1 MRSWR
6 SLLVVLLATL
16 SATYAQAQ
24 TYSLTEALHPGDC
37 FRYDLSMTLKGELRV
52 NKDGRAVSIPL
63 AATAQHQF
71 TERLLEVKNEKAPL
85 KAARNYS
92 VARAISQVNGA
103 GHERTLRDERRL
115 LVAQRFQGQFL
126 CYSPDGAMTRDEKE
140 LVSEHFD
147 TLALAGLLPP
157 ADVKLEETWKIPNE
171 TAQALC
177 LYEGLISNELV
188 AKLERIE
195 DGFAIISISGKTQG
209 IDLGALVMET
219 ITATARYEILP
230 KWITRL
236 EWTQKDERDQ
246 GPASPAST
254 LEATT
259 IIQRQVSQQPKELSD
274 AALEAVPKGFEPP
287 AALTLVY
294 QADAKNRYDLAVA
307 RDWQL
312 VAQTDT
318 HMVLRL
324 LDRGDLIA
332 QATITAWPKADAGKH
347 LEAEEFKKITSETPG
362 WQMED
367 VVEAGEM
374 PGEAGRYVYRISARG
389 IMDEVK
395 VIQYF
400 YLIAGA
406 NGDQVII
413 TLTLKPN
420 QASKLGTR
428 DLTLIGSIGFP
439 KK

>member
-1 MRSWR
+1 
-6 SLLVVLLATL
+6 
-16 SATYAQAQ
+16 
-24 TYSLTEALHPGDC
+24 
-37 FRYDLSMTLKGELRV
+37 MTLKGDLRV
-52 NKDGRAVSIPL
+52 NKDGKAVSIPL

-71 TERLLEVKNEKAPL
+71 TERLLEVKSEKIPL
-85 KAARNYS
+85 KAARYYS
-92 VARAISQVNGA
+92 TARAISQVNGA
-103 GHERTLRDERRL
+103 NHERTLRDERRL

-126 CYSPDGAMTRDEKE
+126 CYSPAGAMTRDEKE
-140 LVSEHFD
+140 LASEHFD

-209 IDLGALVMET
+209 IDLGALVKET
-219 ITATARYEILP
+219 ISATARYEILP

-236 EWTQKDERDQ
+236 EWNQKDERDQ

-259 IIQRQVSQQPKELSD
+259 IIQRQVNAQPKELSD
-274 AALEAVPKGFEPP
+274 AALEGVPKGFEPP

-294 QADAKNRYDLAVA
+294 QADAKNRYDLAVT

-318 HMVLRL
+318 HIVLRL
-324 LDRGDLIA
+324 LDRGDLVA
-332 QATITAWPKADAGKH
+332 QATITAWPKTDAGKH

-362 WQMED
+362 WQMEEI
-367 VVEAGEM
+367 VEAGEM
-374 PGEAGRYVYRISARG
+374 PTEAGRYVYRITARG

-428 DLTLIGSIGFP
+428 DLTLVGSIGFP
-439 KK
+439 KGK

>member
-1 MRSWR
+1 MACWR
-6 SLLVVLLATL
+6 SLFVVVLATL
-16 SATYAQAQ
+16 AAASAQAQ
-24 TYSLTEALHPGDC
+24 TYSLTESLHAGDC
-37 FRYDLSMTLKGELRV
+37 FQYDLNMTLKGELRV
-52 NKDGRAVSIPL
+52 NKDGKAVSIPL

-71 TERLLEVKNEKAPL
+71 IERLLELKNEKTPL
-85 KAARNYS
+85 KAARYYT
-92 VARAISQVNGA
+92 VAKAISQVNGA
-103 GHERTLRDERRL
+103 SHERTLRDERRL

-126 CYSPDGAMTRDEKE
+126 CYSPAGAMTRDEKE
-140 LVSEHFD
+140 LASEHFD
-147 TLALAGLLPP
+147 TLALTGLLPP
-157 ADVKLEETWKIPNE
+157 ADVKLEETWKVPNE

-188 AKLERIE
+188 AKLEKVE
-195 DGFAIISISGKTQG
+195 DGFATISISGKTQG
-209 IDLGALVMET
+209 IDLGALVKET
-219 ITATARYEILP
+219 ITATVRYEILP
-230 KWITRL
+230 KWIARL

-259 IIQRQVSQQPKELSD
+259 VLERHVSAQPKELSD
-274 AALEAVPKGFEPP
+274 VALEAVPKGFEPP
-287 AALTLVY
+287 PALTLVY
-294 QADAKNRYDLAVA
+294 QADVKNRYDLAVT

-318 HMVLRL
+318 HIVLRL
-324 LDRGDLIA
+324 LDRGDLVA
-332 QATITAWPKADAGKH
+332 QATITAWPKH
-347 LEAEEFKKITSETPG
+347 LEAEELKKITSETPG
-362 WQMED
+362 WQMEEI
-367 VVEAGEM
+367 VEAGEM
-374 PGEAGRYVYRISARG
+374 PAEAGRYVYRISARG

-400 YLIAGA
+400 YHIAGP

-428 DLTLIGSIGFP
+428 DLTLVGSVGFP